1 MNNSNEGGL
10 RAPERDPVDWKSEDY
25 WDLEK
30 IDEETRRQFD
40 VCHGCRRCFNLCD
53 SFPKLFD
60 LIDESETFEL
70 DSVDSKDFKPVIDAC
85 TLCDMCFMVTCPY
98 VPPHEFAI
106 DIPKLMLRHRAVNY
120 KKGKVKFREKIIAEI
135 DRNGKLGTKVKT
147 LSNAITSLKN
157 KPSRYILEKTLD
169 IDKRAKLPK
178 FSKKVKSNL
187 EVNERAPS
195 YGEKAILFSSCYGT
209 YHNTEIIKSANNVLK
224 HNGVDLASFYEGCC
238 GMPQLEQG
246 NIERVAKQAKTIAS
260 KLIKYVEKG
269 KKVIAPIPS
278 CALMLKSEWPLIS
291 PSDDNI
297 VRLAEATMD
306 IDEYI
311 IYLSEK
317 YGLAEGMKPLD
328 DPNITVHLSCH
339 SKAQNIG
346 PKSAQMLRLI
356 PSSNVKVI
364 ERCSGHGG
372 SWGVKK
378 DNFDTALKIGKIPT
392 KNVMKFNSKY
402 FASTCPLAGEH
413 MKQISEIEETKDLS
427 IIQKAYHPIQLL
439 AFSYGFK

>member
-1 MNNSNEGGL
+1 
-10 RAPERDPVDWKSEDY
+10 
-25 WDLEK
+25 
-30 IDEETRRQFD
+30 
-40 VCHGCRRCFNLCD
+40 
-53 SFPKLFD
+53 
-60 LIDESETFEL
+60 
-70 DSVDSKDFKPVIDAC
+70 
-85 TLCDMCFMVTCPY
+85 
-98 VPPHEFAI
+98 
-106 DIPKLMLRHRAVNY
+106 
-120 KKGKVKFREKIIAEI
+120 
-135 DRNGKLGTKVKT
+135 
-147 LSNAITSLKN
+147 
-157 KPSRYILEKTLD
+157 
-169 IDKRAKLPK
+169 
-178 FSKKVKSNL
+178 
-187 EVNERAPS
+187 
-195 YGEKAILFSSCYGT
+195 
-209 YHNTEIIKSANNVLK
+209 
-224 HNGVDLASFYEGCC
+224 
-238 GMPQLEQG
+238 MPQLEQG

-364 ERCSGHGG
+364 DRCSGHGG

-413 MKQISEIEETKDLS
+413 MKQISEIEETKDLR
-427 IIQKAYHPIQLL
+427 IIQKAYHPIELL